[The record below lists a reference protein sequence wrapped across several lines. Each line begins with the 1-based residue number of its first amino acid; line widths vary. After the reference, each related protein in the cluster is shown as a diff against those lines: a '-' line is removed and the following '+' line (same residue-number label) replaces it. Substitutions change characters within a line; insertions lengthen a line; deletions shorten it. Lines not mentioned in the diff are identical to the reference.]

1 MTERKAGHGVDIVL
15 VRPEHPANVGAAAR
29 SIRNAGLRA
38 LKLVAPGDWRT
49 VECWR
54 TAWGAHE
61 VLEQAEL
68 CGDLAAALEGTVYV
82 AGFSGKR
89 DPQAPPLDV
98 REMAEEVAALGADE
112 RAAFV
117 FGPETSGLTRAE
129 LALCGRRVR
138 IPAHPGQSS
147 LNLSHAVM
155 IAGYE
160 VYRTSWRAST
170 GSHLAT
176 HDEKQR
182 LLGLL
187 REGLRHIEALPAK
200 NTESYFGE
208 WQALFQRIDLTRRE
222 LKLLEHMARKMTK
235 AASARAAPG
244 TG

>member
-1 MTERKAGHGVDIVL
+1 MTERKTGRPVDIVL
-15 VRPEHPANVGAAAR
+15 VRPEHAANVGATAR
-29 SIRNAGLRA
+29 SIRNTGLRA

-61 VLEQAEL
+61 VLEQAEVFD
-68 CGDLAAALEGTVYV
+68 DLAGALEGVAYV
-82 AGFSGKR
+82 AAFSGKR
-89 DPQAPPLDV
+89 DPYAPPLDV
-98 REMAEEVAALGADE
+98 REMAEEVAALGAEE
-112 RAAFV
+112 RAALV

-147 LNLSHAVM
+147 FNLSHAVM
-155 IAGYE
+155 IGAYE
-160 VYRTSWRAST
+160 VHRTSCRAGA

-187 REGLRHIEALPAK
+187 REGLRRIGALPAT
-200 NTESYFGE
+200 NTERYFTE
-208 WQALFQRIDLTRRE
+208 WQALFQRADLTRRE

-235 AASARAAPG
+235 AASQPVPPG
-244 TG
+244 AE